1 MKYLILIFFFSFI
14 TINAQ
19 IPAETLEINSQEDIV
34 TFTNKNVHVNC
45 CSIFLIEYELNGD
58 TLNVTET
65 DTSTI
70 KCKCYCN
77 FELQFSIQFLSPGKY
92 TLNLYRQE
100 LKKYIYPEDTLILVA
115 QKQFEAI
122 TNKKP
127 VVQFN
132 YLQSPC
138 GVNSVTDEQ
147 AQISENVSP
156 NPSNDF
162 ITIPYPE
169 GYKQSELTRIEVFNV
184 MGESVLSQYYNIN
197 RQLNVQSLP
206 TGLYFIKID
215 GKIIRFAKI

>member
-100 LKKYIYPEDTLILVA
+100 LKKYIYPEDTLTFVA
-115 QKQFEAI
+115 QRQF
-122 TNKKP
+122 
-127 VVQFN
+127 
-132 YLQSPC
+132 
-138 GVNSVTDEQ
+138 
-147 AQISENVSP
+147 
-156 NPSNDF
+156 
-162 ITIPYPE
+162 
-169 GYKQSELTRIEVFNV
+169 
-184 MGESVLSQYYNIN
+184 
-197 RQLNVQSLP
+197 
-206 TGLYFIKID
+206 
-215 GKIIRFAKI
+215 